1 MEYPRLY
8 MGLYGL
14 HMDYKPR
21 IRFAGCTS
29 KHRPPDPHLATG
41 SDTSLFN
48 GHAAATGA
56 TECGDWR
63 TVSDLLVESLTA
75 DEQDGFTNI
84 RIYIYTYY
92 IYTHNVYIYMYVC
105 KQIKSN

>member
-1 MEYPRLY
+1 

-41 SDTSLFN
+41 SDTSVFN

-75 DEQDGFTNI
+75 GEQDGFTNI
-84 RIYIYTYY
+84 HIYTYIYIYIY
-92 IYTHNVYIYMYVC
+92 IYIYVCLC